1 MCGQYMM
8 LAAVAYLRIHPPV
21 WVNRLTLVSM
31 VAGDFLGI
39 FAANAVIAKLGIQ

>member
-8 LAAVAYLRIHPPV
+8 LAAVAYLRIHPV

-39 FAANAVIAKLGIQ
+39 FAANAVIAKLGIR